1 MYPVMNKGDIHL
13 RLAQR
18 EDVEELLRLLPQL
31 TNNPKSVSASTPG
44 IEEALKIFDRIQEH
58 GNIFIIVA
66 TEAEGQIVGA
76 LTIVVVP
83 NLTYNGRPWAVIENV
98 VVDRNYRGQG
108 IGSLM
113 MKQAFQMAQEFGCY
127 KVQVV
132 SGAKDEQIQF
142 YRQVGMDDQKCHGYK
157 KYLLEK

>member
-1 MYPVMNKGDIHL
+1 MEEGRRTSIYDI
-13 RLAQR
+13 
-18 EDVEELLRLLPQL
+18 P
-31 TNNPKSVSASTPG
+31 
-44 IEEALKIFDRIQEH
+44 LKIFNRIQEH

-66 TEAEGQIVGA
+66 IDGKAEGQIVGA

-83 NLTYNGRPWAVIENV
+83 NLTYGGRPWAVIENV

-113 MKQAFQMAQEFGCY
+113 MEQAFQMAKELGCY

-132 SGAKDEQIQF
+132 SGAKDEQIRF